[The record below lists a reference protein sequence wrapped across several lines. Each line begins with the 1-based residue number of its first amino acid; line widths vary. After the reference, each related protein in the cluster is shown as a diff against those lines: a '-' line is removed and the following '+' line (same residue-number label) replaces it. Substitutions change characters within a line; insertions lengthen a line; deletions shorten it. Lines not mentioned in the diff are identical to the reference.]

1 MTVGQNNLFIHFQVN
16 FQTEDFSTKKI
27 YDDDMITAEVQFLNP
42 PNGCDGDEEIV

>member
-27 YDDDMITAEVQFLNP
+27 YDDDMITEVHFLNL
-42 PNGCDGDEEIV
+42 PNGCDDDEEIV